1 MKFDERIYQL
11 RLIFK
16 IINRQYQ
23 LEIMVKVKNPFVA
36 ALVNIAKSQD
46 IESFKKI
53 FDYFSPRLKSFLM
66 KSGADEAIAEEI
78 IQETMTIIWTKAD
91 YYDPKVASPST
102 WIYTIARNKK
112 IDILRKSRKAILED
126 IETAVLPPIE
136 SKADENIEHDQKF
149 DMVAQYLDDLPED
162 QLNLL
167 KMNFFEEKSHGEIA
181 EITKIPLGTVKSRI
195 RLALEK
201 IRGKLEQDG
210 TMANLNGS
218 NESNMIN

>member
-1 MKFDERIYQL
+1 MA
-11 RLIFK
+11 
-16 IINRQYQ
+16 
-23 LEIMVKVKNPFVA
+23 KVKNPFIEALAKVA
-36 ALVNIAKSQD
+36 ESQD
-46 IESFKKI
+46 ISSFKKI

-66 KSGADEAIAEEI
+66 RSGADEAIAEEI

-126 IETAVLPPIE
+126 IDTAVLPPVE

-149 DMVAQYLDDLPED
+149 EMITQYLDDLPED

-167 KMNFFEEKSHGEIA
+167 KMNFFEEKSHGEIS

-201 IRGKLEQDG
+201 IRGKLEKDG
-210 TMANLNGS
+210 TMANLNEGNNS
-218 NESNMIN
+218 SIN

>member
-1 MKFDERIYQL
+1 
-11 RLIFK
+11 
-16 IINRQYQ
+16 
-23 LEIMVKVKNPFVA
+23 MVETKNPFVE
-36 ALVNIAKSQD
+36 ALVKIAESQD
-46 IESFKKI
+46 ISSFKKI

-66 KSGADEAIAEEI
+66 KSGADEAVAEEI
-78 IQETMTIIWTKAD
+78 IQETMAIIWTKAD

-126 IETAVLPPIE
+126 IDTAILPPIE

-149 DMVAQYLDDLPED
+149 EMVAKYLDGLPAD
-162 QLNLL
+162 QLDLL

-201 IRGKLEQDG
+201 IRGKLEQDENI
-210 TMANLNGS
+210 ANLKGEGGS
-218 NESNMIN
+218 NILN